1 MPAFLCR
8 YSKTLTLAPG
18 VAQDVD
24 VPIDGARA
32 WCVVVKN
39 TGPTNDVT
47 ALSLYRLP
55 LGNLAGPATAV
66 TAGIPLASGASL
78 EVRGENEP
86 LTTLRLTLTSTS
98 GTTVSLEAAGW

>member
-8 YSKTLTLAPG
+8 YTKTITLAAG
-18 VAQDVD
+18 VAQDVH

-32 WCVVVKN
+32 WCIVVKN
-39 TGPTNDVT
+39 TGATNDVT
-47 ALSLYRLP
+47 ALSLYRSP
-55 LGNLAGPATAV
+55 LGTLFGPATAV
-66 TAGIPLASGASL
+66 TAGIPLAHGDAL
-78 EVRGENEP
+78 EVRGEHEP

>member
-8 YSKTLTLAPG
+8 YTATVTLSAG

-24 VPIDGARA
+24 VPIDGARS
-32 WCVVVKN
+32 WCVVLKN
-39 TGPTNDVT
+39 TGPTNNVT

-66 TAGIPLASGASL
+66 TTGIPLAPDASL

-86 LTTLRLTLTSTS
+86 LTTLRVRLTSTS